1 MSRRSVFDD
10 MIRRSEK
17 AGNRHTKAMRKSW
30 GVKKKKKSA
39 KKRAKRNERHIRE
52 LAGQIDMLGQQVS
65 QLVQI
70 TEARK

>member
-10 MIRRSEK
+10 MIKRSEK
-17 AGNRHTKAMRKSW
+17 AGNRHAKAMRKGW

-39 KKRAKRNERHIRE
+39 KKRAKRNEQHIRE
-52 LAGQIDMLGQQVS
+52 LAGQIGMLSQQVS
-65 QLVQI
+65 QLAQI